1 MGDGMSGGLQR
12 LVASAVVALMV
23 VVGSVDASVARRIAS
38 QLDDRSNESARQN
51 VLTAEERT
59 AGWRLLFDGRTTTGW
74 KGFGKPGPIRGWVV
88 EDGTL
93 KGLGAKGGDI
103 ITTSTF
109 DDFEFAWDWR
119 LSFRG
124 NSGVKYF
131 VDEARGNG
139 GGAIGHEYQTIDD
152 DNYTAMAL
160 GDRQKTGAWY
170 DVIPAARTAAHPVG
184 AWNTSRLVVKG
195 TKVEHWLNR
204 TLVLAY
210 DITSPEAAQGIA
222 TSKFKN
228 VAGYADKIRTPILLQ
243 DHDTVVWFRN
253 VKIRDLP

>member
-1 MGDGMSGGLQR
+1 MGDGMSRGFRR
-12 LVASAVVALMV
+12 LVTIAVLAVLAIVAAST
-23 VVGSVDASVARRIAS
+23 
-38 QLDDRSNESARQN
+38 RSMANENAPQN
-51 VLTAEERT
+51 VLTAEEKA
-59 AGWRLLFDGRTTTGW
+59 AGWRLLFDGKTTTGW
-74 KGFGKPGPIRGWVV
+74 KGFGKTGPIKGWAV

-103 ITTSTF
+103 ITVSKF

-119 LSFRG
+119 LSLRG

-131 VDEARGNG
+131 IDEARGNG
-139 GGAIGHEYQTIDD
+139 GSAIGHEYQTIDD

-160 GDRQKTGAWY
+160 TDRQKTGAWY
-170 DVIPAARTAAHPVG
+170 DVIPAARTAAKRVG
-184 AWNTSRLVVKG
+184 EWNTSRLVVKG
-195 TKVEHWLNR
+195 TKVEHWLNG

-243 DHDTVVWFRN
+243 DHDTIVWFRN
-253 VKIRDLP
+253 LKIRELAGR